1 LRFAYRATPLQ
12 SASAMSQKKSVPLR
26 ISIAPEFSGPGS
38 LARALKQGAQAASN
52 SAAPG
57 DDASVWTVLGVS
69 ALWQTAAENAARRTG
84 VELGDWLSQAI
95 TEAAAAEA
103 D

>member
-1 LRFAYRATPLQ
+1 
-12 SASAMSQKKSVPLR
+12 MSQRKSVPPR
-26 ISIAPEFSGPGS
+26 IKIAPEFSGPGS
-38 LARALKQGAQAASN
+38 LARALKQGVQVASN
-52 SAAPG
+52 SAALG